1 MKLFNQIIHVDF
13 VVLTTLLYLGVFMY
27 FNRAYDKKING
38 PYMVMLSLLAGL
50 VISDNFDYYYSQ
62 LPYPSPIHSV
72 FIMAGYILRI
82 LLIYT
87 VTLVLDRDDMTKR
100 KAILLAIPA
109 ILNIFVILSAP
120 FHKSVF
126 WIDENNVLHRE
137 ILSYFPH
144 AVSAIYIVNLI
155 LFTVKQFRKGFKH
168 AGWLLIVAL
177 VSLITAVVA
186 EILLKTRGVLIS
198 AMLLMGTFYYLY
210 LHMEHFKRDYL
221 TGALNR
227 MSFFADL
234 ERFQSGQ
241 ITAFCEIDMNNLK
254 GINDTKG
261 HAAGDEAIFS
271 MVRIVQNYLPE
282 HSYLYRLG
290 GDEFAILFCSTDME
304 TCEETVA
311 RIRKEMEKT
320 DHSCGIGLAAWD
332 SALPFETIY
341 NLADKRMY
349 EDKKR
354 IKGLKNA

>member
-13 VVLTTLLYLGVFMY
+13 VVVVTLLYLSVFMY

-38 PYMVMLSLLAGL
+38 SYMVLLGLLAAL

-62 LPYPSPIHSV
+62 LPYPTPIHSV

-82 LLIYT
+82 LLICAATFILY
-87 VTLVLDRDDMTKR
+87 RDSMTKR
-100 KAILLAIPA
+100 KAVLLLIPA
-109 ILNIFVILSAP
+109 VLNIFVILSAP
-120 FHKSVF
+120 FHKNVF

-144 AVSAIYIVNLI
+144 AMSLIYFVI
-155 LFTVKQFRKGFKH
+155 LVIFTAKQFRKGYH
-168 AGWLLIVAL
+168 HIGWLLS
-177 VSLITAVVA
+177 VSLFSFVVAVVA
-186 EILLKTRGVLIS
+186 EIVLKTRGVLIS

-234 ERFQSGQ
+234 ERFHPGN

-254 GINDTKG
+254 RINDVNG
-261 HAAGDEAIFS
+261 HAAGDKAIKTMS
-271 MVRIVQNYLPE
+271 KIILNCLPRQ
-282 HSYLYRLG
+282 SYLYCLG
-290 GDEFAILFCSTDME
+290 GDEFAILFCSTTME
-304 TCEETVA
+304 KCEETIN
-311 RIRKEMEKT
+311 RIRKEMTET
-320 DHSCGIGLAAWD
+320 DYRCGIGLAPWD
-332 SALPFETIY
+332 PTLPFESIY

-349 EDKKR
+349 EDKKQ
-354 IKGLKNA
+354 IKG